1 MWQPTLIALT
11 ASILLGLIIVPLMKR
26 LKFRQTVRED
36 GPRTHLHKSGI
47 PTMGGLIFI
56 IPIIGAAI
64 IFSSDKLS
72 ALVNIG
78 AIVLF
83 ALVGMADDLI
93 KIIKKDSD
101 GLSVL
106 QKTILL
112 IVIAAGYSVYSVLW
126 GPAGTEIVIPFS
138 QMTGTIS
145 IPPYFYIPFLTIFL
159 YWVTN
164 SANLT
169 DGVDGLASSVSI
181 LIFVFLLSVSRFL
194 DAGSNDMSVLLL
206 VSIGAVLGFLM
217 YNANP
222 ARIFMG
228 DTGSMALG
236 AIIGIVSIQLGIPW
250 IIFIVGII
258 FIIEALSVVIQVGY
272 YKLTQRRVFKMAP
285 IHHHFELSG
294 WKENKVVVVFCLVTA
309 VGGVVS
315 YWILGLF

>member
-1 MWQPTLIALT
+1 MWQPILIALA
-11 ASILLGLIIVPLMKR
+11 ASILLGLVVVPLMKR
-26 LKFRQTVRED
+26 LKFGQTVRED

-47 PTMGGLIFI
+47 PTMGGFIFI
-56 IPIIGAAI
+56 IPVIGVGLIYSDNIIN
-64 IFSSDKLS
+64 
-72 ALVNIG
+72 ALINMG
-78 AIVLF
+78 AIALF

-106 QKTILL
+106 QKTVLL
-112 IVIAAGYSVYSVLW
+112 LLIAAGYSVYSVLW
-126 GPAGTEIVIPFS
+126 GPAGNEVVIPFS
-138 QMTGTIS
+138 QMAETIS
-145 IPPYFYIPFLTIFL
+145 ISPFIYIPFLTIFL

-169 DGVDGLASSVSI
+169 DGVDGLASSVSV
-181 LIFVFLLSVSRFL
+181 LIFVFLFGTARFL
-194 DAGSNDMSVLLL
+194 DSGSGDIRVLLL

-217 YNANP
+217 YNAFP

-236 AIIGIVSIQLGIPW
+236 AIIGIVAIQMGIPW
-250 IIFIVGII
+250 IIFIAGII
-258 FIIEALSVVIQVGY
+258 FVLEALSVVIQVGY

-294 WKENKVVVVFCLVTA
+294 WKENKVVVVFCMVTA
-309 VGGVVS
+309 AGGVIS
-315 YWILGLF
+315 YWLLGLF